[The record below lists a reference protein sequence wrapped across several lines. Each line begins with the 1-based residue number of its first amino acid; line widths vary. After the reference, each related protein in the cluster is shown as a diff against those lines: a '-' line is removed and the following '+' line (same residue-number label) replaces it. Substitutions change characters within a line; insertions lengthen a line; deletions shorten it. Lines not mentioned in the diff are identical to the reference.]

1 MSCGVERMR
10 HIGTRRVQA
19 HGQLHLLEQEEGALV
34 VGSLPNLQQRLPS
47 LFRGDVAAA
56 LTLHGLDLEINNKTL
71 LDDGILEHLLRHA

>member
-1 MSCGVERMR
+1 MKMR
-10 HIGTRRVQA
+10 
-19 HGQLHLLEQEEGALV
+19 GQLHLLEEEEGALV
-34 VGSLPNLQQRLPS
+34 IGSLPNLQQRLPS